1 MHPTDLPDWLLFA
14 LAVAVAGFAWIVGTW
29 LGGKVVK

>member
-14 LAVAVAGFAWIVGTW
+14 LAVAVAGFCWTFGCW
-29 LGGKVVK
+29 LAGRVLK